1 MKMNKKERE
10 QLLRDT
16 LDQCLSGLD
25 SLPSDRAEVNRR
37 LAENAPEITHR
48 IRFRRLAVPAVAL
61 VLCACLVI
69 TGTHLGLIPW
79 PDRIRPQEARITVAP
94 VALAQPAGEG
104 TENPESPA
112 GEGLVPFSSLPAEVR
127 EETENLFAGFF
138 NAWKTGNIN
147 TMLELCSPAWVSA
160 REDPKLALFSILQ
173 NRTPSDFIIE
183 SISGTSGDTERMV
196 STVVTMNYNNNK
208 PETDFRMHVQMV
220 LEDNCWYVNPDSLVS
235 YKKIT
240 TPEPEAAPSPAPKAG
255 TEPNPDFIAL
265 LQETIPDCPA
275 GFVPVGLSC
284 EKEGFRLEVV
294 YASVNEQSA
303 FLIYSLQDLEGKHS
317 DLNHDD
323 VLLHGSYPW
332 PYRLV
337 NSSSLQYDDSS
348 RTLWFAAEYQ
358 ADTAYDPGEVLID
371 GLPRYL
377 AAMTSLC
384 FIHSENLAI
393 GGLFEKYRDRAALVD
408 VPKLITTH
416 RLDND
421 GNTLVYDTSWY
432 RERGIRVLDYTHPLS
447 VRLHEHLELSGVGL
461 IDGQLHV
468 QLHYVD
474 NSPVINGSVYYN
486 PVVDAKAYI
495 PSEPA
500 ADSIPEI
507 PAMLWDTDGDGLADY
522 IEYVYPCESE
532 EEARKLKVS
541 FLEITGAVEGNWII
555 EIPLETV
562 WTGDPDA
569 NFLKPQVPEDIESW
583 ITEFFGAWE
592 LGEYDCMLD
601 YCSPS
606 WVSAQEN
613 PRQALFGNILMNRTP
628 SSVSV
633 ESVSGSNANTER
645 MVTVLASMDYHN
657 NKPDVEIRLNVRIVR
672 EDGAWY
678 VDPNSL
684 VSYKKI
690 TTPEP
695 MAETKTDPVDV
706 LRALRPDCISDFV
719 PVGLSCEKDGFRL
732 ELVSAS
738 VNEQLAFLIFSLQDL
753 EGDRLTSETDP
764 LIELPESLT
773 GQHLEAY
780 KLNLLY
786 DEASRKR
793 TFAMEYRYDSPD
805 VLHNGTQQVTAVLPE
820 LYIIKSNQQPLGEFL
835 GKYGDRASLV
845 DVPQLIPISFSDID
859 GTTREYGTSWYR
871 DRGIQVLDYTHP
883 LSVRL
888 HGNLELSGIGLID
901 GLLHVQ
907 LHYVDNMMLKS
918 DGSVLHTH
926 IPAAHVSSPCEPFP
940 DPVNVMQWDS
950 DSDGQADFIEYVYSC
965 QTEAEAAKD
974 LNVFSM
980 EILDWFEGPWTI
992 EVPLETVWTGGY
1004 TPIKGDIP
1012 AYIEIPSRLGGF
1024 FHAWSEND
1032 LTTMMEFCSPAWVSA
1047 QNDPK
1052 AALINILQ
1060 NRAPSSCTVE
1070 SMAGLPGETGR
1081 RVTVTVSMDY
1091 NNKPE
1096 VPVRMTV
1103 RMLHEEYTWYIDP
1116 ESLVS
1121 YKVITTP
1128 EPEAEPSPG
1137 SEPEP
1142 DPEAALSASEFLPDE
1157 SPVDVSKRISGTQ
1170 LLSLRPDLQDQLF
1183 PVNLYWTDGTIRLK
1197 VVSAAVGETESW
1209 IIYVLENGSLT
1220 DYSYLTNILDDSPL
1234 SGPDITE
1241 HYELGLI
1248 PAKSTKYYAARIR
1261 HSQPDPERKAVVF
1274 SVSDIE
1280 NMVYSSIDDM
1290 KSLLIS
1296 YEGLS
1301 GDLVDL
1307 PDSTMFIS
1315 TVDGKDISPKEFRE
1329 SGLKILDSTHSPHVF
1344 LANGLELSGIRLEE
1358 NGMLHIQVH
1367 CRMTPDESGD
1377 GMARKPVHF
1386 WYFSHDIEALDR
1398 TIYRILLQ
1406 DPAES
1411 AAYYSEYIL
1420 PWTMEDFDNLK
1431 LSIEL
1436 LELGYSFPGPLTLE
1450 ISRPE

>member
-1 MKMNKKERE
+1 MNKKERE

-112 GEGLVPFSSLPAEVR
+112 GEELVPFSSLPAEAR

-138 NAWKTGNIN
+138 NAWKTGSIN

-160 REDPKLALFSILQ
+160 QEDPKLALFMILQ
-173 NRTPSDFIIE
+173 NRTPSDFIVE

-208 PETDFRMHVQMV
+208 PETDVRMTVQMV
-220 LEDNCWYVNPDSLVS
+220 LEDNCWYVNPD
-235 YKKIT
+235 
-240 TPEPEAAPSPAPKAG
+240 
-255 TEPNPDFIAL
+255 
-265 LQETIPDCPA
+265 
-275 GFVPVGLSC
+275 
-284 EKEGFRLEVV
+284 
-294 YASVNEQSA
+294 
-303 FLIYSLQDLEGKHS
+303 
-317 DLNHDD
+317 
-323 VLLHGSYPW
+323 
-332 PYRLV
+332 
-337 NSSSLQYDDSS
+337 
-348 RTLWFAAEYQ
+348 
-358 ADTAYDPGEVLID
+358 
-371 GLPRYL
+371 
-377 AAMTSLC
+377 
-384 FIHSENLAI
+384 
-393 GGLFEKYRDRAALVD
+393 
-408 VPKLITTH
+408 
-416 RLDND
+416 
-421 GNTLVYDTSWY
+421 
-432 RERGIRVLDYTHPLS
+432 
-447 VRLHEHLELSGVGL
+447 
-461 IDGQLHV
+461 
-468 QLHYVD
+468 
-474 NSPVINGSVYYN
+474 
-486 PVVDAKAYI
+486 
-495 PSEPA
+495 
-500 ADSIPEI
+500 
-507 PAMLWDTDGDGLADY
+507 
-522 IEYVYPCESE
+522 
-532 EEARKLKVS
+532 
-541 FLEITGAVEGNWII
+541 
-555 EIPLETV
+555 
-562 WTGDPDA
+562 
-569 NFLKPQVPEDIESW
+569 
-583 ITEFFGAWE
+583 
-592 LGEYDCMLD
+592 
-601 YCSPS
+601 
-606 WVSAQEN
+606 
-613 PRQALFGNILMNRTP
+613 
-628 SSVSV
+628 
-633 ESVSGSNANTER
+633 
-645 MVTVLASMDYHN
+645 
-657 NKPDVEIRLNVRIVR
+657 
-672 EDGAWY
+672 
-678 VDPNSL
+678 SL

-835 GKYGDRASLV
+835 GKCGDRASLV

-940 DPVNVMQWDS
+940 DPVNAMQWDS

-1091 NNKPE
+1091 NNNKPE

-1116 ESLVS
+1116 DSLVS
-1121 YKVITTP
+1121 YRVITTP
-1128 EPEAEPSPG
+1128 EPEAEPSPE

-1220 DYSYLTNILDDSPL
+1220 DYSDLTNILDDSPL
-1234 SGPDITE
+1234 PESDITE

-1386 WYFSHDIEALDR
+1386 WYFSYDIEALDR